1 MLGSVCPRQTCLA
14 LRNMWTGDHPDL
26 TKVRGLSQFWRP
38 VSETQTPSRQWLI
51 PETGAVLSPMLQMR
65 KPRLRKAYGSQSPD
79 CGRAQPGVQV
89 GGSGAPDP
97 PVLPPGSFSGGP
109 RSTGRAL
116 TLGQEAEP
124 IGPLE
129 ASLGKEI
136 PSSWPGASQQGCQL
150 TPSADSNSAPVA
162 RQPAVFLAKPPPPD

>member
-1 MLGSVCPRQTCLA
+1 MGA
-14 LRNMWTGDHPDL
+14 
-26 TKVRGLSQFWRP
+26 
-38 VSETQTPSRQWLI
+38 SRR
-51 PETGAVLSPMLQMR
+51 TVAVLSLEC
-65 KPRLRKAYGSQSPD
+65 RLGDPE
-79 CGRAQPGVQV
+79 PLT
-89 GGSGAPDP
+89 P
-97 PVLPPGSFSGGP
+97 PVLLPGSFPGGP

-129 ASLGKEI
+129 ATLGKEI

-162 RQPAVFLAKPPPPD
+162 QQPVVFLAKPPPPD